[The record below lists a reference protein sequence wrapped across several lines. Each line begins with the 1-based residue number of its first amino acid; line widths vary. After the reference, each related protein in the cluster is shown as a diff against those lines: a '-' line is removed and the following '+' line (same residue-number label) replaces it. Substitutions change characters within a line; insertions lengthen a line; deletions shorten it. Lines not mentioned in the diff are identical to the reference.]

1 MKIFNEIFQNRL
13 EISLDLDDPEPKTLN
28 TKTLAFRR
36 EFTRNPRIFFPTE
49 PRKLGSS
56 TIPNPCS
63 RFFHAQST
71 PDRNSD
77 REHLEGGGIASA
89 VGG

>member
-28 TKTLAFRR
+28 TKTLAFKR
-36 EFTRNPRIFFPTE
+36 EFTPRIFFPTE

-71 PDRNSD
+71 PNRNSD